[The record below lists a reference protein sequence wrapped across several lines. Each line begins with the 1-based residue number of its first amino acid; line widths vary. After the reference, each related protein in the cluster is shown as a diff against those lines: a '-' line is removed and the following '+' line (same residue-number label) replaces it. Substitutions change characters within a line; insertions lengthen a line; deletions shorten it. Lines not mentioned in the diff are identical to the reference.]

1 MLFLL
6 SFSIFIKEEE
16 SVDSKKAYI
25 LVEDMYEDQEF
36 WYPYYRLKE
45 AGYEVAVVGPEKKT
59 EYTSKHG
66 YPVTSDVTPSRVKA
80 SNVDVLVV
88 PGGYAPDKLR
98 RYREVLDLVRE
109 ADENGAVVA
118 TICHGA
124 WVLISAG
131 ITKGKKMTCVSA
143 IKDDLEN
150 SGAEYEDAPLV
161 VDGKLVTSRFPDDL
175 PQFLEGILKAVG

>member
-1 MLFLL
+1 MLFLRT
-6 SFSIFIKEEE
+6 FSILIQEEE
-16 SVDSKKAYI
+16 IVSTKKAFI

-45 AGYEVAVVGPEKKT
+45 AGYTVEVAAPKKNT

-66 YPVTSDVTPSRVKA
+66 YPVTSDITASRVKA
-80 SNVDVLVV
+80 AEVDVLVV

-98 RYREVLDLVRE
+98 RYKEVLDLVRE
-109 ADENGAVVA
+109 AHENGAVVA

-143 IKDDLEN
+143 IRDDLEN
-150 SGAEYEDAPLV
+150 SGAEYQDASLV
-161 VDGKLVTSRFPDDL
+161 VDGKIVTSRFPDDL
-175 PQFLEGILKAVG
+175 PQFLQGILKTAG